1 VQYLNPEIINIGGEM
16 LDIDELKARL
26 QDRVLS
32 KVSASTGLSVA
43 TIADIRDGRQANPR
57 YGTIKA
63 LSEYFNG

>member
-1 VQYLNPEIINIGGEM
+1 M

-63 LSEYFNG
+63 LSVYFDG

>member
-1 VQYLNPEIINIGGEM
+1 M
-16 LDIDELKARL
+16 LDIDDIKAKL

-43 TIADIRDGRQANPR
+43 TIADIRDGRQASPR

-63 LSEYFNG
+63 LSDYFNG